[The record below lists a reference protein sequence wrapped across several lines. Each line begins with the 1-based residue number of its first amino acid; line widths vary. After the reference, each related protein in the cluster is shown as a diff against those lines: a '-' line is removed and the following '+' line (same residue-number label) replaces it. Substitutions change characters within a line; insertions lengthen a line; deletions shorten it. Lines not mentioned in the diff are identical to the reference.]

1 MFFVNFGYAQDDYN
15 LKIAQSDIVTPTD
28 ASSLCS
34 NNATPTL
41 TFRVFN
47 LESSPSGTNTVVN
60 VAANNLVATLTL
72 SGANSSVSSAT
83 FNTLGAGSENLPGTT
98 IGLGNYAFSL
108 GQVKFK
114 LKMLEVQ
121 SSKLK
126 LLSHLLELTLIL

>member
-72 SGANSSVSSAT
+72 WC
-83 FNTLGAGSENLPGTT
+83 
-98 IGLGNYAFSL
+98 
-108 GQVKFK
+108 KF
-114 LKMLEVQ
+114 
-121 SSKLK
+121 
-126 LLSHLLELTLIL
+126 